1 MKRLMTNTN
10 TEDLDLVLAL
20 DSRNY
25 RIQTR
30 LNDISGAGVNANARG
45 DMAFAASDP
54 LAELVWSPHNGL
66 RLKSANSNVA
76 DKRPFLMWNVG
87 PSGNALLPS
96 QYIIS
101 KEIKDD
107 KTVEANEIFSDK
119 AVRNC
124 NWTEGDSIMEEEVG
138 TRDDLRKE
146 ENLCRLE
153 NIEIAEMSQKSA
165 AGLDTSANGISDCKV
180 DMTTNSLS
188 PKEPDYELTSA
199 TVEVNKNKTDM
210 PNSLGEMKVLKENSR
225 SVEGSPTGSRVFLHQ
240 DKGKEKVLSDGDRN
254 VGPSSDDEENTHE
267 SVESCNSAVLYCP
280 KGVKRQSCDDLVLES
295 KRMKKEDSSFI
306 LRHDSS
312 FMNWIS
318 NMVKGI
324 SDSNKEYSPL
334 EDSPSAHLALTLACS
349 NDVYGKKTHDSKNL
363 SMGFQTIFQSLSCRN
378 TTVIYKDKEESRVM
392 VAEKSSP
399 ESPSLSGEKDKNNSS
414 GLCNKEA
421 NPITVG
427 QTSKPWIFSEY
438 VENEDL
444 AKKGVMESDSSGE
457 KTNITAEIK
466 ATPDK
471 SNPLTSL
478 WITRLSTKNPRLEM
492 SDEVTRKVNVAR
504 AVDDVLPIDRKKP
517 VLGNSFPSYRA
528 WNVKKY
534 YSSKSVSTLNEIGR
548 NSTPNLANNVE
559 DNRNS
564 QNNTAASSKVFHAI
578 RNLRLTRA
586 DILRWMNSGVSLSHL
601 SGFFLRLRL
610 GNVEAG
616 QEGGSYYVACI
627 TGDGR
632 EHKGNRSKKSVLVDV
647 GGIISSVESQYVSNQ
662 EFLED
667 EIEAWWCR
675 IMDSGC
681 KIPSV
686 DELNSKLKDRHILG
700 F

>member
-1 MKRLMTNTN
+1 
-10 TEDLDLVLAL
+10 
-20 DSRNY
+20 
-25 RIQTR
+25 
-30 LNDISGAGVNANARG
+30 
-45 DMAFAASDP
+45 
-54 LAELVWSPHNGL
+54 
-66 RLKSANSNVA
+66 
-76 DKRPFLMWNVG
+76 
-87 PSGNALLPS
+87 
-96 QYIIS
+96 
-101 KEIKDD
+101 
-107 KTVEANEIFSDK
+107 
-119 AVRNC
+119 
-124 NWTEGDSIMEEEVG
+124 
-138 TRDDLRKE
+138 
-146 ENLCRLE
+146 
-153 NIEIAEMSQKSA
+153 MSQKS
-165 AGLDTSANGISDCKV
+165 AGLDTSANRISDCKV

-188 PKEPDYELTSA
+188 PKEPDYKLTSA

-210 PNSLGEMKVLKENSR
+210 PNSSGEMKVHEENSR

-254 VGPSSDDEENTHE
+254 VGPSTDDEENTHE

-280 KGVKRQSCDDLVLES
+280 KGVKRQSCDNLVLES

-349 NDVYGKKTHDSKNL
+349 TDVYGKKTHDSKNL
-363 SMGFQTIFQSLSCRN
+363 SMGN

-399 ESPSLSGEKDKNNSS
+399 ESPSLSSEKDKNNSS

-478 WITRLSTKNPRLEM
+478 WITRLSTKNPRLEK

-534 YSSKSVSTLNEIGR
+534 YSSKSVSTVNEIGR
-548 NSTPNLANNVE
+548 NSTPSNLANNVE

-564 QNNTAASSKVFHAI
+564 QNNTAVSSKVFHAI

-632 EHKGNRSKKSVLVDV
+632 EHKGSRSKKSVLVDV

-681 KIPSV
+681 KIPSL